1 MRRLTFSDGHQ
12 ITTMLSTDEVLKRMS
27 RLDWL
32 RVLTEGYDEGVGR
45 DICRKAIRAY
55 NKTDNFTGV
64 IRLTPIEKDFIGYML
79 EDEFNSDD
87 RDVEVLNYYLRH

>member
-32 RVLTEGYDEGVGR
+32 RVLTEGYDEGVGLG
-45 DICRKAIRAY
+45 ICRKAIRAY

-79 EDEFNSDD
+79 EDEFNSDE
-87 RDVEVLNYYLRH
+87 RDVEVLTYYLRH